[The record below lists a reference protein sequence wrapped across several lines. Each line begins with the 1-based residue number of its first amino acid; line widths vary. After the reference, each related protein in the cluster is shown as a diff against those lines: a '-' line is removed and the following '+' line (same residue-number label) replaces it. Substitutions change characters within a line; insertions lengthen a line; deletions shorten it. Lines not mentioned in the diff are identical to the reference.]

1 MIKGNLIILIVVG
14 LVVGL
19 AVWQVNTWVRVNP
32 KIKKISEQE
41 RLIKVKS
48 DSLQFADKLQKSLR
62 VNLSGARYA
71 VDSLRAKNV
80 RDSLNFVSTTKQLQR
95 VVGSQSKII
104 KNLEGGVR
112 VDRVEIRYNWNRNK
126 VLDSTY
132 VEGWMWGV

>member
-132 VEGWMWGV
+132 IEGWRWGV